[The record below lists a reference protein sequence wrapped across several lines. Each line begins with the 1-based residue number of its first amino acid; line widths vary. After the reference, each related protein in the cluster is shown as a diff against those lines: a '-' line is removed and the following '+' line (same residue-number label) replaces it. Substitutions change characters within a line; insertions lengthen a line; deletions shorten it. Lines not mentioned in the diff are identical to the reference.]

1 MYNIVNLKM
10 KGGIIV
16 DKLVNLNYKLPAELK
31 EDAEVMA
38 RIKGASLSEYVRN
51 LVYQDCKKNKT
62 KIDEYRKTI
71 EKLNKA

>member
-31 EDAEVMA
+31 ADAEVMA

-51 LVYQDCKKNKT
+51 LVYQDCKKNKD
-62 KIDEYRKTI
+62 KIEEYKKTI